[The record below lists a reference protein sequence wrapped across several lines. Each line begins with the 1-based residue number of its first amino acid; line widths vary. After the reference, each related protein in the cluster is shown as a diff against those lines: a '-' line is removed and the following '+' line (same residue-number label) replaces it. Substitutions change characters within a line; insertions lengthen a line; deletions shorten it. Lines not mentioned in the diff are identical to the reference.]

1 MRRAGNQDMPLY
13 EYQCESCRHLFE
25 VIQKFSDLPIETCPE
40 CGGRVQKVPSAPA
53 IQFKGSGWYV
63 TDYGKRGGAGNS
75 VRDRDKKSD
84 TPVATSSGQGGSD
97 KAGSSESQ
105 ASKSDSSPA
114 KSGDSPAKTTE
125 KA

>member
-1 MRRAGNQDMPLY
+1 MPLY

-25 VIQKFSDLPIETCPE
+25 VIQKFSDLPIEICPE

-63 TDYGKRGGAGNS
+63 TDYGKHGGAGNGREPS
-75 VRDRDKKSD
+75 AREKDKKGD
-84 TPVATSSGQGGSD
+84 TPTAGSSSGQGGSD

-114 KSGDSPAKTTE
+114 KSSDTPAKTAE